1 MKLYFAHNTNIWT
14 AKYIVAKSK
23 ESAQKI
29 ALTRI
34 SVKDIEN
41 LTVEERTSYDYA
53 KSNIQQLDQEG

>member
-41 LTVEERTSYDYA
+41 LTVEEIGRA
-53 KSNIQQLDQEG
+53 HV